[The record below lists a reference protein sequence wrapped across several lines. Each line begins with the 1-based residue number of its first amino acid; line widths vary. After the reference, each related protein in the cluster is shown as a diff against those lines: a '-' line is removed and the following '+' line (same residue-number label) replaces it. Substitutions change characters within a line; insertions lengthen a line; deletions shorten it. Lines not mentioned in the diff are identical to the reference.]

1 MPFAHALNV
10 FVQGRELRI
19 VVRRS
24 REYEVED
31 AVFLLVEDQQSFF
44 EHRTEFAPELQVLL
58 FIVLSQGLQGL
69 EHLLDEVLPDR
80 LNLAVLLKHFAG
92 HVEGDVF
99 RVYNAAHKAQIFGDK
114 IATLIHDEDAS
125 HIELDTSVRHFSVVE
140 VVGRDR
146 RNKEQGLRFEVAL
159 HLARDAQ
166 QRLLEV
172 VADVLVEL
180 FVFLVGHVAVGTR
193 PNRLHRVQRFV
204 CSVFLFGLFIRAL
217 FARGLR
223 RANDFELDRIGD
235 KVGILLHRLTHDPFV
250 GEVLKAVVR
259 IAGFERKRDGR
270 SRAVAFGG
278 FNAVA
283 PPAVTLPKHRF
294 CIASLAREHSNL
306 VGGHEG
312 GVEADAKLADQLG
325 GITLTARTFEL
336 FEKFSGARL
345 CERAEVR
352 DHIVAVHPDAV
363 VHNRERSRFG
373 VCDELDTQLVR
384 RQKLGLDHPFETH
397 LVDGVTG
404 VRDQFAEEH
413 FFVGIERM
421 DHQVEELLDLG
432 LEFVLF
438 GAHRWCLQW
447 QLPAVDLRAG
457 GS

>member
-1 MPFAHALNV
+1 MI
-10 FVQGRELRI
+10 Q
-19 VVRRS
+19 
-24 REYEVED
+24 
-31 AVFLLVEDQQSFF
+31 
-44 EHRTEFAPELQVLL
+44 
-58 FIVLSQGLQGL
+58 
-69 EHLLDEVLPDR
+69 
-80 LNLAVLLKHFAG
+80 
-92 HVEGDVF
+92 
-99 RVYNAAHKAQIFGDK
+99 
-114 IATLIHDEDAS
+114 
-125 HIELDTSVRHFSVVE
+125 
-140 VVGRDR
+140 VVGGNR

-166 QRLLEV
+166 ERLLEV
-172 VADVLVEL
+172 VADVFIEL
-180 FVFLVGHVAVGTR
+180 FVFLVGHVAFGTR

-217 FARGLR
+217 FSLFARGLR
-223 RANDFELDRIGD
+223 RPNDFELDRIGD

-250 GEVLKAVVR
+250 GEVLKAVFR

-270 SRAVAFGG
+270 SRAVTFGG

-283 PPAVTLPKHRF
+283 PAAITLPEHRF
-294 CIASLAREHSNL
+294 CFASPAREHGDL
-306 VGGHEG
+306 FGGHEG

-325 GITLTARTFEL
+325 GISLTARTLEL
-336 FEKFSGARL
+336 LEKFSGARL
-345 CERAEVR
+345 CQRTEVR

-373 VCDELDTQLVR
+373 ICDELDAKLVR
-384 RQKLGLDHPFETH
+384 RQKLGLGHPFETH

-447 QLPAVDLRAG
+447 EPSAVNLRAG
-457 GS
+457 VRDFGCDFKAVRTSGPSGAA